1 MAVRREAWPLH
12 LRLTAG
18 RPSWAGV
25 SRIGRRVTAEDHE
38 SATLFGLALVGY
50 LVLALLLVY
59 VSQAIVGDA
68 WSRVGNAYYMLFSRD
83 PHLAAIGFVW
93 NPLPSLAVLPLL
105 PFSLIWPDLVGAGLA
120 GKIVSALFMAAA
132 TVEVAGTLR
141 DFGVRRL
148 VRLILVGAFALHPLV
163 VYYGANGMSEAPFL
177 FFLVLIVRYLARWL
191 EHRATRSLVIAALGL
206 AGAYLTRY
214 EAAAAAAGA
223 IAIVAA
229 ASAMAAPAGQRRISS
244 LAEAVVFGLPF
255 AAARR
260 GTAIWTSDQGRGQ
273 AVLRRAAPIE
283 QPKT

>member
-25 SRIGRRVTAEDHE
+25 ARIGRRVTAEDHE

-120 GKIVSALFMAAA
+120 GNIVSALFMVPASN
-132 TVEVAGTLR
+132 L
-141 DFGVRRL
+141 
-148 VRLILVGAFALHPLV
+148 
-163 VYYGANGMSEAPFL
+163 NGMSFQVEPVSLTSRIISPPPNIGGIAS
-177 FFLVLIVRYLARWL
+177 RCSRLA
-191 EHRATRSLVIAALGL
+191 
-206 AGAYLTRY
+206 
-214 EAAAAAAGA
+214 
-223 IAIVAA
+223 
-229 ASAMAAPAGQRRISS
+229 
-244 LAEAVVFGLPF
+244 
-255 AAARR
+255 
-260 GTAIWTSDQGRGQ
+260 
-273 AVLRRAAPIE
+273 
-283 QPKT
+283 